1 MAKILI
7 LYHSRLGSVEQLTH
21 LIARGVNAI
30 DGMEAIIRT
39 VPNISANTQSSEQV
53 VPEAGAPYATLDDLK
68 SCDGLILGSPTRF
81 GHDVAIISS
90 RHALSRPPI

>member
-30 DGMEAIIRT
+30 EI
-39 VPNISANTQSSEQV
+39 Q
-53 VPEAGAPYATLDDLK
+53 
-68 SCDGLILGSPTRF
+68 
-81 GHDVAIISS
+81 
-90 RHALSRPPI
+90 ALPMQAWMT